1 MKRLRRLPFQV
12 PFQVPFRIPFGLRFF
27 FRTAFALLALATLA
41 LALSVLQEEKQ
52 RGLRSYQSSFQQNL
66 AQIAQRL
73 RHPTGQLALLN
84 PNMGS
89 SPDQPLYPL
98 LLPFAA
104 IDFDDRSKVQQAVEM
119 AGCGMQYPDGSSLC
133 VAVGNNPW
141 AGGFIYLVGSYTTA
155 EVLVAHTRGDPT
167 LDQAHRLHV
176 AVQLPGG
183 SNSQW
188 LAPFE
193 IDADADVG
201 AQSASGVPT
210 VRGRLTGFALD
221 AQGKTNG
228 RPVRDFR
235 GWLWQDGR
243 CLPSGDTNTANA
255 CNKQVF
261 FSVRLPIDLWRD
273 TVFAASH
280 SANKTAPAWPP
291 PNLDQ
296 VRVQL
301 HMLAPGSQNRVFD
314 SQRPG
319 ATPPF
324 TLASLVPMLQPGETL
339 QIRQLG
345 AGAQPA
351 RTLATLLPPATTEPA
366 PRWLD
371 HLVAL
376 LPVADYDIPLQTTEN
391 ITTSLGSF
399 ALTLHGD
406 LRSVNQNLARV
417 ATRMSWFVGAM
428 LLAIALTW
436 LAIELRIIRRITLL
450 TKRSAAVSHSMRSVD
465 GVLALDLVDVRG
477 HDELGVLAT
486 ALAELLQRVHDDL
499 KRERIRTAQEKD
511 MWHAVGHEIMSPLQS
526 LKALHGTPQDPS
538 NRYIQRM
545 QRAIQVLYGS
555 ASPSE
560 AFEASLLDTERLD
573 VNTFLT
579 QVADNAASAG
589 IGGVQFSSLP
599 DPLWAKADAH
609 SLEDVITH
617 VLTNAHRHRTV
628 GSPIKLTLER
638 LGHEV
643 LVGNHNQGSPIPA
656 ELLGKIFEYGVSSQA
671 DTAALGSRGQG
682 LFVAKTYMAKMGGTI
697 TAQNTANGVHLE
709 LRLQTG

>member
-1 MKRLRRLPFQV
+1 MKPLGRLPFQV

-52 RGLRSYQSSFQQNL
+52 RGLRSYQNSFQQNL

-84 PNMGS
+84 PGLGS
-89 SPDQPLYPL
+89 SPDQPLYPVV
-98 LLPFAA
+98 LPFAA

-119 AGCGMQYPDGSSLC
+119 AGCGVQYPDGSSLC

-141 AGGFIYLVGSYTTA
+141 AGGFIYLVGSYATA
-155 EVLVAHTRGDPT
+155 EPLVAHSRGDPV
-167 LDQAHRLHV
+167 LDQAHRLQV

-193 IDADADVG
+193 TDADTG
-201 AQSASGVPT
+201 PQSASGVPT

-221 AQGKTNG
+221 AQGQTGG

-243 CLPSGDTNTANA
+243 CLPADTPSTAIA
-255 CNKQVF
+255 CRKQVF

-273 TVFAASH
+273 AVFTASR
-280 SANKTAPAWPP
+280 SASKTAPTWPP
-291 PNLDQ
+291 PDLDQ

-301 HMLAPGSQNRVFD
+301 QMLAPGSATRVFD
-314 SQRPG
+314 SLQIG

-324 TLASLVPMLQPGETL
+324 TLASLVPLLQPGETL

-351 RTLATLLPPATTEPA
+351 RTLATLQAPAATEPA

-371 HLVAL
+371 RLVAR
-376 LPVADYDIPLQTTEN
+376 LPVANYDIPLQASET

-399 ALTLHGD
+399 GLTLHGD

-436 LAIELRIIRRITLL
+436 AAIELRIIRRITLL
-450 TKRSAAVSHSMRSVD
+450 TKRSAAVSHSMRSAD

-526 LKALHGTPQDPS
+526 LKALHGTAQDPS

-573 VNTFLT
+573 VNAFLT

-589 IGGVQFSSLP
+589 IGGVQFSPLA
-599 DPLWAKADAH
+599 DPLWVKADNH
-609 SLEDVITH
+609 SLEDVVTH
-617 VLTNAHRHRTV
+617 VLTNAQRHRTV
-628 GSPIKLTLER
+628 GSPITLTLER

-643 LVGNHNQGSPIPA
+643 LVGIFNQGPPIPA

-697 TAQNTANGVHLE
+697 AAQNTGDGVRLE
-709 LRLQTG
+709 LRLQAG